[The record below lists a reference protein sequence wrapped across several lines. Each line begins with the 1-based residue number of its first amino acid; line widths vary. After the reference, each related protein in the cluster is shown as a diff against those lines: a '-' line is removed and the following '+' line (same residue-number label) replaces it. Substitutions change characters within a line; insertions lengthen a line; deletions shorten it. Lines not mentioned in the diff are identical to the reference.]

1 MNNPRSFEV
10 HSAHLIVFKGAQSK
24 KIKIKCYNL
33 TGISVVVGEVLL
45 PNWCETDMAPVWEY
59 LFYRV
64 HVLDCFIVFFFFYLS
79 KKKKK
84 SLIVLL
90 LLMNCYVID
99 VDVFHHL

>member
-1 MNNPRSFEV
+1 
-10 HSAHLIVFKGAQSK
+10 
-24 KIKIKCYNL
+24 
-33 TGISVVVGEVLL
+33 VVVGEVLL

-64 HVLDCFIVFFFFYLS
+64 HVLDCFIVFFLFLFFTY
-79 KKKKK
+79 KKKM

-90 LLMNCYVID
+90 LLMNCSVID